1 MNLFCAIG
9 GHEPNET
16 QVYNGGYHFTR
27 CRRCRCDLIRSP
39 KCDWQ
44 EVPAGHRVAWK
55 AGRHSHSIE
64 PDYEGALPVLRE
76 EAHLPAVR
84 TSFLSWN
91 RDLIHRAGPG
101 ISAMRL
107 DAEATAEADD
117 HRPPRLIL
125 IAVLIGAGLQL
136 LLGLG
141 RGKLA

>member
-9 GHEPNET
+9 GHEPAET
-16 QVYNGGYHFTR
+16 QIYKGGYHFTA

-39 KCDWQ
+39 KRDWQ

-55 AGRHSHSIE
+55 SGRHSHSIE

-76 EAHLPAVR
+76 ETHLPAVR
-84 TSFLSWN
+84 TSFLSWS
-91 RDLIHRAGPG
+91 RELIHRAGPG
-101 ISAMRL
+101 ISAVRL
-107 DAEATAEADD
+107 DPEGAAEADD

-125 IAVLIGAGLQL
+125 IAVLVGAGLQL

-141 RGKLA
+141 RGRLA